1 MSVVITKEDTK
12 KEGIMLLS
20 DLKNTLNFLEDF
32 EGLEDSIKKIKEDLI
47 IAENV
52 AMYFQAKRENKQEFN
67 SCSWFD
73 KYQSYVMNKTEDARE
88 KLLEAIPSSVSFSPD
103 LESIEKI
110 FLMLDFEME
119 LNEDLYYDVK
129 RFLCKNFL
137 LIDLK

>member
-12 KEGIMLLS
+12 KEGIKLLS
-20 DLKNTLNFLEDF
+20 DLRVFIKDLENSKDF
-32 EGLEDSIKKIKEDLI
+32 EDLIKKTKEDLR

-52 AMYFQAKRENKQEFN
+52 AMYFQAKRENKQEFY

-119 LNEDLYYDVK
+119 LNEDLYYDIK

-137 LIDLK
+137 LIGLK

>member
-12 KEGIMLLS
+12 KEGIKLLS
-20 DLKNTLNFLEDF
+20 DLRVFIKDLENSKDF
-32 EGLEDSIKKIKEDLI
+32 EDLIKKTKEDLR

-67 SCSWFD
+67 SCTWFD

-103 LESIEKI
+103 FESIEKI
-110 FLMLDFEME
+110 FLMLDFEVE
-119 LNEDLYYDVK
+119 LNEDLYYDIK

-137 LIDLK
+137 LIGLK

>member
-1 MSVVITKEDTK
+1 MSVVITKEGTK

-20 DLKNTLNFLEDF
+20 DLKNTLKVLEDF

-47 IAENV
+47 KAENV
-52 AMYFQAKRENKQEFN
+52 AMYFQAKRENKQEFY

-119 LNEDLYYDVK
+119 LNEDLYYDIK

-137 LIDLK
+137 LIGLK

>member
-20 DLKNTLNFLEDF
+20 DLKNTLKVLEDF

-52 AMYFQAKRENKQEFN
+52 AMYFQAKRENKQEFY

-73 KYQSYVMNKTEDARE
+73 KYQSYVMNETEDARE

-119 LNEDLYYDVK
+119 LNEDLYYDIK

-137 LIDLK
+137 LIGLK

>member
-12 KEGIMLLS
+12 KEGIKLLS
-20 DLKNTLNFLEDF
+20 DLRVFIKDLENSKDF
-32 EGLEDSIKKIKEDLI
+32 EDLIKKTKEDLR

-67 SCSWFD
+67 SCTWFD

-103 LESIEKI
+103 FESIEKI

-119 LNEDLYYDVK
+119 LNEDLYYDFK

-137 LIDLK
+137 LIGLK

>member
-1 MSVVITKEDTK
+1 MSVVITEEDTK
-12 KEGIMLLS
+12 KEGIKLLS
-20 DLKNTLNFLEDF
+20 DLRVFIKDLENCKD
-32 EGLEDSIKKIKEDLI
+32 LIKKTKEDLR

-52 AMYFQAKRENKQEFN
+52 AMYFQAKQENKQEFN

-73 KYQSYVMNKTEDARE
+73 KYQSYAMNKTEDARE

-103 LESIEKI
+103 LEIIEKI

-119 LNEDLYYDVK
+119 LNEDLYYDIK

-137 LIDLK
+137 LIGLK

>member
-12 KEGIMLLS
+12 KEGIKLLS
-20 DLKNTLNFLEDF
+20 DLRVFIKDLENSKDF
-32 EGLEDSIKKIKEDLI
+32 EDLIKKTKEDLR

-67 SCSWFD
+67 SCTWFD
-73 KYQSYVMNKTEDARE
+73 KYESYVMNKTEDARE

-103 LESIEKI
+103 FESIEKI

-119 LNEDLYYDVK
+119 LNEDLYYDIK

-137 LIDLK
+137 LIGLK